1 MRLGEGGFSALDTV
15 NVRLE
20 EEGSLPWTLCQCE
33 AGGGGSLSWTVNVR
47 LEGEAPTA
55 LDSR

>member
-33 AGGGGSLSWTVNVR
+33 AGGGGSV
-47 LEGEAPTA
+47 
-55 LDSR
+55 LDSQCEAGGRGPHCPG